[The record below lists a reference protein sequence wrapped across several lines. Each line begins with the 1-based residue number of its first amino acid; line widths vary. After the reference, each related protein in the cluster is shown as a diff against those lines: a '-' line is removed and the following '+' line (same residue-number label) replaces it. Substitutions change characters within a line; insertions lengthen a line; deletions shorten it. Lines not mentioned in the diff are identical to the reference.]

1 MSVLSTQC
9 DPAFSTSLGSEPEG
23 VFLSMTPAFWGC
35 GVTDSIR
42 GFEPLDP
49 GSIPGTLTGLSLL
62 QGHVNVADITG
73 VCEPSDLGSNPS
85 MPAKSTNQNEKLEE
99 KICQKSKIE

>member
-9 DPAFSTSLGSEPEG
+9 DPAFSPSLGSEPEG
-23 VFLSMTPAFWGC
+23 VFLPITLAFWGC

-62 QGHVNVADITG
+62 LGHVNVADITG
-73 VCEPSDLGSNPS
+73 VCDTSDLGSNPS

-99 KICQKSKIE
+99 KNDRNQR